1 MTTQSTLTPTMGK
14 ATRDAYGEALVALGA
29 SRSDVVVLDADLA
42 CSTKSQKFG
51 DKYPDRFFNLGIQEA
66 NMVSVAAGLASC
78 GKVPFVSSFA
88 SFLICKSYD
97 QARMG
102 ISNPRL
108 NVKLVGSHGGIS
120 LGEDGAS
127 QMSIE
132 DIALA
137 VSLPHFAVLVPSDEV
152 SCAALVREMASHN
165 GPVFMRTGRPKA
177 PVVHEAGTSFSIGGS
192 VTVRDGSDVTLCAYG
207 LMVWESMVAA
217 EMLAA
222 KGISARVI
230 DLYSLKPLDEATIAR
245 AARETGAMVC
255 AEEHQVKGGM
265 GSLVA
270 QVVAENHPVPMRFV
284 GVEDTYAESG
294 QPDELHEKYGLT
306 AAHIAAQAE
315 KAVAAKG

>member
-1 MTTQSTLTPTMGK
+1 MSTQLKAKLGK

-29 SRSDVVVLDADLA
+29 ERSDIVVLDADLA

-51 DKYPDRFFNLGIQEA
+51 DRFPERFFNLGIQEA
-66 NMVSVAAGLASC
+66 NMVGVAAGLASS
-78 GKVPFVSSFA
+78 GKIPFASSFA

-137 VSLPHFAVLVPSDEV
+137 VSLPHFAVVVPADEV
-152 SCAALVREMASHN
+152 SCTALTRAIAEYD
-165 GPVFMRTGRPKA
+165 GPCFMRTGRPKA
-177 PVVHEAGTSFSIGGS
+177 PIIHEAGTNFRIGGS
-192 VTVRDGSDVTLCAYG
+192 ATVRPGTDATICAYG
-207 LMVWESMVAA
+207 LMVWEALMAA
-217 EMLAA
+217 EQLAA
-222 KGISARVI
+222 KGLSIRVI
-230 DLYSLKPLDEATIAR
+230 DLYSIKPLDEAAIIK

-255 AEEHQVKGGM
+255 AEEHQVRGGM

-294 QPDELHEKYGLT
+294 QPGELHEKYGLT
-306 AAHIAAQAE
+306 AAHIASQVEAAV
-315 KAVAAKG
+315 KAKKK